1 VKSPQLVVADHSHAA
16 ARGSGQE
23 SIGQPMQTE
32 HIPQHVPERLVRD
45 FNHVSGPEVQ
55 VDAFGVFRNAPKER
69 IFFSPRNGG
78 YWVLTKTE
86 DIREALQHPEMFSS
100 SVTGIP
106 AQPARREK
114 LIPLEL
120 DPPEHQ
126 SYRRVLAPHFAPKV
140 VKAKAES
147 ITATCVELI
156 EPLVSRGACEFIADF
171 AQPFPTTIFTKML
184 GLPNTESKKFV
195 EWNNVLLHA
204 YGDPQ
209 RRAAAGSEINGY
221 LRDLIEQR
229 IADPQSDLLSD
240 LLATQIDGERATR
253 DEVQNFTFML
263 FVAGLDTVTAA
274 LALSFKFLAEN
285 PSHRQQIVD
294 NPDVVAPAVEELLRA
309 FSFVNMSRTV
319 VSDTEFR
326 GVEMKA
332 GDRIL
337 TATAFASIDEA
348 EFDHPLVVDFDR
360 PGNNHFAFGAGP
372 HRCAGSHLA
381 RQEMRTA
388 ITEFHLRIPTYSIP
402 EGEPIAMHGG
412 GAMGIDRLPLE
423 WRN

>member
-1 VKSPQLVVADHSHAA
+1 MHTQ
-16 ARGSGQE
+16 Q
-23 SIGQPMQTE
+23 
-32 HIPQHVPERLVRD
+32 IPQHVPERLVRD
-45 FNHVSGPEVQ
+45 FDHVASPEVK

-86 DIREALQHPEMFSS
+86 DIREALQHPELFSS
-100 SVTGIP
+100 ALTGIP

-114 LIPLEL
+114 MIPLEL

-126 SYRRVLAPHFAPKV
+126 NYRRVLAPHFAPKV

-147 ITATCVELI
+147 IRTTCVELI
-156 EPLVSRGACEFIADF
+156 DPLVAAGRCEFMADF

-184 GLPNTESKKFV
+184 GLPNSESKKFV

-204 YGDPQ
+204 YGDPE
-209 RRAAAGSEINGY
+209 RRAEASVEINAY

-229 IADPQSDLLSD
+229 SVDPRDDLLSD
-240 LLATQIDGERATR
+240 LLATEIGGTPATR
-253 DEVQNFTFML
+253 EEVQNFTFLL

-274 LALSFKFLAEN
+274 LSLSFRFLAEN
-285 PSHRQQIVD
+285 PTHRRRIVEH
-294 NPDVVAPAVEELLRA
+294 PESIAPAVEELLRA

-319 VSDTEFR
+319 VSDIEFR
-326 GVEMKA
+326 GVHMKA
-332 GDRIL
+332 GDRVL

-360 PGNNHFAFGAGP
+360 TGNNHFAFGAGP

-381 RQEMRTA
+381 REEMRTA
-388 ITEFHLRIPTYSIP
+388 LTEFHLRIPDYSIP
-402 EGEPIAMHGG
+402 AGETIAMHGG
-412 GAMGIDRLPLE
+412 GAMGINRLPLE
-423 WRN
+423 WPH

>member
-1 VKSPQLVVADHSHAA
+1 MP
-16 ARGSGQE
+16 
-23 SIGQPMQTE
+23 TE
-32 HIPQHVPERLVRD
+32 HIPQHIPARLVRD
-45 FNHVSGPEVQ
+45 FDHVSGPEVST
-55 VDAFGVFRNAPKER
+55 DAFGVFRNAPKER

-86 DIREALQHPEMFSS
+86 DIREALQHPELFSS
-100 SVTGIP
+100 SLTGIP
-106 AQPARREK
+106 AQPVRREK

-156 EPLVSRGACEFIADF
+156 DPLVSRGECEFIADF

-184 GLPNTESKKFV
+184 GLPNSEAKKFV
-195 EWNNVLLHA
+195 EWNNTLLHA
-204 YGDPQ
+204 YGDPE
-209 RRAAAGSEINGY
+209 RRGAAGAEINGY
-221 LRDLIEQR
+221 LRDLIQQR
-229 IADPQSDLLSD
+229 VADPQADLLSN
-240 LLATQIDGERATR
+240 LLATQIEGEPATR
-253 DEVQNFTFML
+253 EEVQNFTFML

-274 LALSFKFLAEN
+274 LSLSFKFLAEN
-285 PSHRQQIVD
+285 PSHRRQIVAD
-294 NPDVVAPAVEELLRA
+294 PELISPAVEELLRA
-309 FSFVNMSRTV
+309 FSFINMSRTV
-319 VSDTEFR
+319 VSDIDFG
-326 GVEMKA
+326 GVRMKT
-332 GDRIL
+332 GDRVL

-360 PGNNHFAFGAGP
+360 PGNNHLAFGAGP

-388 ITEFHLRIPTYSIP
+388 LSEFHLRIPDYSIP
-402 EGEPIAMHGG
+402 AGEQIAMHGG

-423 WRN
+423 WRH

>member
-1 VKSPQLVVADHSHAA
+1 
-16 ARGSGQE
+16 
-23 SIGQPMQTE
+23 MQTE
-32 HIPQHVPERLVRD
+32 QIPPHVPERLVRD
-45 FNHVSGPEVQ
+45 FNHVSGPEVIA
-55 VDAFGVFRNAPKER
+55 DAFGVFRNAPKEP
-69 IFFSPRNGG
+69 IFFSPTNGG
-78 YWVLTKTE
+78 YWVLTRTE
-86 DIREALQHPEMFSS
+86 DIREALQHPELFSS
-100 SVTGIP
+100 SLTGIP

-147 ITATCVELI
+147 IKATCMELI
-156 EPLVSRGACEFIADF
+156 DPLVSRGECEFIADF
-171 AQPFPTTIFTKML
+171 AQPFPTTIFTNML
-184 GLPNTESKKFV
+184 GLPNSEAKKFV
-195 EWNNVLLHA
+195 EWNNILLHA
-204 YGDPQ
+204 YGDPE
-209 RRAAAGSEINGY
+209 RRSAAGVEINGY
-221 LRDLIEQR
+221 LRDLIDQR
-229 IADPQSDLLSD
+229 SADPQDDLLSE
-240 LLATQIDGERATR
+240 LLATEIAGEPATR

-274 LALSFKFLAEN
+274 LALSFRFLAEN
-285 PSHRQQIVD
+285 PSHRRQIID
-294 NPDVVAPAVEELLRA
+294 DPELIPSAVEELLRA

-326 GVEMKA
+326 GVQMKT
-332 GDRIL
+332 GDRVL

-348 EFDHPLVVDFDR
+348 EFDHPLVVDFNR

-388 ITEFHLRIPTYSIP
+388 LTEFHLRIPDYSIP
-402 EGEPIAMHGG
+402 AGEQIAMHGG
-412 GAMGIDRLPLE
+412 GAMGIDRLPLT
-423 WRN
+423 WPR

>member
-1 VKSPQLVVADHSHAA
+1 MP
-16 ARGSGQE
+16 
-23 SIGQPMQTE
+23 TE
-32 HIPQHVPERLVRD
+32 RIPPHVPERLVRD
-45 FNHVSGPEVQ
+45 FNHVYGPEVTA
-55 VDAFGVFRNAPKER
+55 DAFGVFRNAPKDR

-86 DIREALQHPEMFSS
+86 DIREALQRPELFSS
-100 SVTGIP
+100 ALTGIP
-106 AQPARREK
+106 AQPARWEK
-114 LIPLEL
+114 MIPLEL

-126 SYRRVLAPHFAPKV
+126 NYRRVLAPHFAPKV
-140 VKAKAES
+140 VKAKADS
-147 ITATCVELI
+147 IRSTCIELI
-156 EPLVSRGACEFIADF
+156 DPLVARGECEFIADF
-171 AQPFPTTIFTKML
+171 AQPFPTAIFTKML
-184 GLPNTESKKFV
+184 GLPNSESKKFV
-195 EWNNVLLHA
+195 EWNNVLLHGYA
-204 YGDPQ
+204 NPE
-209 RRAAAGSEINGY
+209 RRAAAGAEINAY
-221 LRDLIEQR
+221 LADLVEQR
-229 IADPQSDLLSD
+229 IVDPQTDLLSA
-240 LLATQIDGERATR
+240 LLATHIDGQPATR

-274 LALSFKFLAEN
+274 LSLSFKFLAEN
-285 PSHRQQIVD
+285 PTHRQQLVD
-294 NPDVVAPAVEELLRA
+294 DPGLVSSAVEELLRA

-319 VSDTEFR
+319 VSETEFC
-326 GVEMKA
+326 GVHMRA
-332 GDRIL
+332 GDRVL

-388 ITEFHLRIPTYSIP
+388 LTEFHLRIPTYSIP
-402 EGEPIAMHGG
+402 AGEQISMHGG